1 MVTRF
6 TASTKV
12 QEIETQKQDGKW
24 HRWFNCSRL
33 KIQLISKKS
42 LEKNQRKGAQKKKLI
57 ETQCK
62 NNISTVA
69 EKYATTENIPKYA
82 LTHDCDI
89 TVADDGWIIS
99 KTVKKLEVIQNV
111 VLKEEFKLN
120 DLLMNIK

>member
-24 HRWFNCSRL
+24 HRRFNCSRL

-42 LEKNQRKGAQKKKLI
+42 LEKNQRKGAEKKKLI

-69 EKYATTENIPKYA
+69 EKYATTENIPKYVP
-82 LTHDCDI
+82 THDRDI
-89 TVADDGWIIS
+89 VADDGWIIS

>member
-1 MVTRF
+1 M
-6 TASTKV
+6 
-12 QEIETQKQDGKW
+12 
-24 HRWFNCSRL
+24 
-33 KIQLISKKS
+33 
-42 LEKNQRKGAQKKKLI
+42 I

-89 TVADDGWIIS
+89 IVADDGWIIS